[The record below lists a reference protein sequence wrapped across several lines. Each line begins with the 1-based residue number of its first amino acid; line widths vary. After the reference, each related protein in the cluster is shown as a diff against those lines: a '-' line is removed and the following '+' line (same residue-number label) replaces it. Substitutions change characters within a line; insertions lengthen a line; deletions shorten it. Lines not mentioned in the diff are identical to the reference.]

1 MGGEALTD
9 KAVARII
16 KRSIIAAE
24 TLNGATAEEAETAAA
39 RFAGHSLR
47 SGLATSASAN
57 DAPGQAIQRQLR
69 HKKFRHHHEI
79 HQGRSA
85 VQEERR
91 RNGRAVENARGKDA
105 TAE

>member
-1 MGGEALTD
+1 MSGEALTD
-9 KAVARII
+9 KAVARIV

-24 TLNGATAEEAETAAA
+24 MLNGATVDEADTTAA

-69 HKKFRHHHEI
+69 HKKFDTTMKYIRV
-79 HQGRSA
+79 GLLYKK
-85 VQEERR
+85 
-91 RNGRAVENARGKDA
+91 NAAGMA
-105 TAE
+105 GL